1 MASSREIAGYV
12 QLNAPHFTLPLKQVG
27 EYTSS
32 EVKSTSWFNVQSCE
46 KKRGMRFSD
55 PGDLPFFFP
64 TLFSEAVLMKC
75 CVDRCMYLH
84 YRSILA
90 VQKVVGF
97 LCIVP
102 FKGKWV
108 SFNPVN
114 ELGYEHQQMWSILV
128 HLLSKKMWGEKKNT
142 QSDNI
147 PFFMGIFLV
156 HEFPVII

>member
-1 MASSREIAGYV
+1 
-12 QLNAPHFTLPLKQVG
+12 
-27 EYTSS
+27 
-32 EVKSTSWFNVQSCE
+32 
-46 KKRGMRFSD
+46 
-55 PGDLPFFFP
+55 
-64 TLFSEAVLMKC
+64 
-75 CVDRCMYLH
+75 MYLH

-128 HLLSKKMWGEKKNT
+128 HLLSMKMWREKKT
-142 QSDNI
+142 TLRVI
-147 PFFMGIFLV
+147 TFFMGIFLV
-156 HEFPVII
+156 HEFPLNETSREGVI